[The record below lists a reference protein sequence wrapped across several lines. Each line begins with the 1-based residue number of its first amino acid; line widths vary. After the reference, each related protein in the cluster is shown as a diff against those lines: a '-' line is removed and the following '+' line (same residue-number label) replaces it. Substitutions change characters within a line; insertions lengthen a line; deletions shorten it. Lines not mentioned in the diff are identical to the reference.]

1 MFVALLETVILTIKI
16 TLQTFCPYEHHLQT
30 IFMEWHPIPHM
41 LRGYCDV
48 FREYLSVFQL
58 YVSSNFNRSSGV
70 YDEIIDYR
78 PLSVGQRPSHQ
89 NIDIVSR
96 INTLFFLYCISSD
109 FSDLPD
115 MTDEYIDVSVYA
127 LTGLLLY
134 ILYLTYIQ
142 QRNV

>member
-1 MFVALLETVILTIKI
+1 MAPKNFKTLCNVPHIL
-16 TLQTFCPYEHHLQT
+16 
-30 IFMEWHPIPHM
+30 W
-41 LRGYCDV
+41 GYCDV

-58 YVSSNFNRSSGV
+58 YVPSNFNRSSGL

-89 NIDIVSR
+89 NNDIVSR
-96 INTLFFLYCISSD
+96 INAFKKKNSYCISSD

-115 MTDEYIDVSVYA
+115 MTDEYIDLAVYA

-134 ILYLTYIQ
+134 VLYLTCIYKSEICMKSE
-142 QRNV
+142 